1 MLKILVLLY
10 LYTNKVLNTFAPLH
24 IPARASP
31 NSQSYVVCVFFL
43 PFATAAEDG
52 RQGASFNTDS
62 CFLLCALASS
72 PASTHYD
79 WRTSLPPVLFL
90 SLCVFLGT
98 AWVCIAPVSHWVK
111 GRRARGGNGQKAA
124 QMGEEI
130 TLNLLESILYPL
142 YSLWQVWQG
151 MHAGKVVL
159 SSNPYSEKEPSFR
172 RVKLLLLLLPCYCL
186 CYKKVP

>member
-1 MLKILVLLY
+1 MH
-10 LYTNKVLNTFAPLH
+10 F
-24 IPARASP
+24 PAQASTH
-31 NSQSYVVCVFFL
+31 SHSYVVCAF
-43 PFATAAEDG
+43 PSFAAAAEDG

-79 WRTSLPPVLFL
+79 WRTSLPLVLFL

-98 AWVCIAPVSHWVK
+98 AWVCIAPVTHWVK

-130 TLNLLESILYPL
+130 TLNLLASILYPL

-151 MHAGKVVL
+151 IHAGEVML
-159 SSNPYSEKEPSFR
+159 SLNPCTESYPILCFIQVSLTALGPLSL
-172 RVKLLLLLLPCYCL
+172 VIYCGIT
-186 CYKKVP
+186 